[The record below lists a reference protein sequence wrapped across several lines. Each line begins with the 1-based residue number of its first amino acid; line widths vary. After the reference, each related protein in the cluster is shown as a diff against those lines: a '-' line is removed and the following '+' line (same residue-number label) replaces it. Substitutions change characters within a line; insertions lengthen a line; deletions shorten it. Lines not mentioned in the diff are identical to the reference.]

1 MCPKKYLGMILCGW
15 IAVLLYAC
23 ASIGQPDGGPY
34 DEDPPKF
41 IKSEPVPFAVNN
53 QVNKVVIEFD
63 EYIKLD
69 KPAEKVIISPP
80 QIDQP
85 EIKASGHRVIVNLQD
100 SLKEN
105 TTYTF
110 AFGDAIQDNNEG
122 NALENFSFTFSTGE
136 SIDTMEVSGVVLNAQ
151 DLEPIKNIAVGLHAD
166 LADSAFTTKPFDR
179 ISRTDS
185 RGHFTIR
192 GIAPGKY
199 HIFALNDG
207 NQNYL
212 YDSKT
217 EQIAFLDSIIIPDMT
232 PATRQD
238 TVWRDTLTIDTIR
251 TVNYTRFLPD
261 DIVLRAFKAENDRRY
276 LSRNTRDKENHFTL
290 VFSTK
295 SDTLPRLRGLNFDSE
310 DAFILEKTAT
320 NDSLCYWIKDSLVY
334 KMDTLEVQID
344 YFATD
349 TLNRLAL
356 QTDTIY
362 LANKLSREQRAR
374 IQKKTEAENEKA
386 RKKAR
391 KKGEEADV
399 DKTKFLTLN
408 LDAPSQL
415 DLNKNIT
422 FAFEEPI
429 SSMDSAAIHLEQKV
443 DTLWQE
449 VPFIFEAD
457 TAVYRQYNLLAEW
470 QPQEE
475 YRLTVD
481 SMAFVGLYGLHTD
494 KQTKTFK
501 VKSPEDYATL
511 LLDIFGAEKGAI
523 VELIDNNGKVLRQQP
538 LSDNNTADF
547 YYLSPG
553 TKYYVRMFIDRNG
566 NGVWDTGNYDAHLQP
581 EEVYYFPKIWDLK
594 ANFEFEEKWD
604 VKELPLEK
612 QKLDEIKKQKPEKD
626 KKAKN
631 RNAERLKKLG
641 RSA

>member
-1 MCPKKYLGMILCGW
+1 MCPKKYLIMALCGW
-15 IAVLLYAC
+15 MALWLYAC
-23 ASIGQPDGGPY
+23 ASIGSPDGGPY

-41 IKSEPVPFAVNN
+41 VKSEPVPFAVNN
-53 QVNKVVIEFD
+53 TVKKVVIEFD

-100 SLKEN
+100 TLKEN

-122 NALENFSFTFSTGE
+122 NALENFAFTFSTGE
-136 SIDTMEVSGVVLNAQ
+136 AIDTMEVSGVVLNAE

-192 GIAPGKY
+192 GVAPGKY
-199 HIFALNDG
+199 RIFALNDG

-217 EQIAFLDSIIIPDMT
+217 EQIAFLDSLIIPDMM

-238 TVWRDTLTIDTIR
+238 TVWRDTLTIDSIR

-276 LSRNTRDKENHFTL
+276 LSRSTRDNEKHFTL

-295 SDTLPRLRGLNFDSE
+295 SDTLPRLTGLNFHAE
-310 DAFILEKTAT
+310 DAFVVETT
-320 NDSLCYWIKDSLVY
+320 SRNDSLCYWIKDSLVY
-334 KMDTLEVQID
+334 QLDTLEMQLD

-349 TLNRLAL
+349 TLNRLVP
-356 QTDTIY
+356 QTDTLYI
-362 LANKLSREQRAR
+362 ANKMNREQRER
-374 IQKKTEAENEKA
+374 IQKKADEEKA
-386 RKKAR
+386 KERRKR
-391 KKGEEADV
+391 EKKGLEPEPE
-399 DKTKFLTLN
+399 KTQFLALN
-408 LDAPSQL
+408 IDAPQAL

-422 FAFEEPI
+422 FALDEPVAGI
-429 SSMDSAAIHLEQKV
+429 DTAGIRLEMKV
-443 DTLWQE
+443 DTLYEE
-449 VPFIFEAD
+449 VPFLFEAD
-457 TAVYRQYNLLAEW
+457 TLLYRQYNLLAAW
-470 QPQEE
+470 QPQAE
-475 YRLTVD
+475 YRLSVD
-481 SMAFVGLYGLHTD
+481 SMAFSGLYGLHSD
-494 KQTKTFK
+494 KVQKTFK
-501 VKSPEDYATL
+501 VKTPEDYGTL
-511 LLDIFGAEKGAI
+511 LLDIVNAEPGGI
-523 VELIDNNGKVLRQQP
+523 VELIDNSGKVLRQQP
-538 LSDNNTADF
+538 VSATGTADF
-547 YYLSPG
+547 YYLTPG

-566 NGVWDTGNYDAHLQP
+566 NGIWDTGNYDEHVQP
-581 EEVYYFPKIWDLK
+581 EEVYYFPKVWDMK

-612 QKLDEIKKQKPEKD
+612 QKLDDIKKQKPDKE
-626 KKAKN
+626 KKAKD

-641 RSA
+641 RS